1 MNMQIQNNNLNNLSF
16 NGIQLSSNK
25 FKSVRNLALHL
36 KRTGFLNLGHK
47 TIYCNDRMTDK
58 MAAAAK
64 IRAQSGFYDKEFGCV
79 FFPWSKE
86 AYIMAS
92 PEYEKFMLPVI
103 KQYDKDACIN
113 FLI

>member
-1 MNMQIQNNNLNNLSF
+1 MQISNNTPNNLSF
-16 NGIQLSSNK
+16 NGILLSNPR
-25 FKSVRNLALHL
+25 FESVRNVAMHL

-47 TIYCNDRMTDK
+47 TVYCNNTMVDK
-58 MAAAAK
+58 MAKAK
-64 IRAQSGFYDKEFGCV
+64 EIRTKSGFFAREFGCV

-92 PEYEKFMLPVI
+92 PDYEQFMLPVI
-103 KQYDKDACIN
+103 QQYDKKAYIN